1 MLDKRVAIRVEE
13 AQKRLLHNAVMLG
26 AEEIGIAD
34 ANGRILAQEVKAT
47 MAMPHFRRS
56 GYDGFAI
63 RAEDDANYPRT
74 FQVVADVPCGS
85 AYNHDLQ
92 ANETVRI
99 MTGAKVPENAGKIIM
114 LEQSRETG
122 DAATITL
129 INTHKN
135 TNITERGEEFEEGAT
150 LLQAHHHLNPGSIS
164 LLAAFG
170 VPNVTVFRRPRVAIL
185 STGSELVQPGEPL
198 PDGKIFN
205 SNHLMLAA
213 LAKDAGAEVIA
224 VEQIEDDLALTKNR
238 LTDLAKQAD
247 LILTTGGV
255 SVGDFDFMAIIAK
268 EDAELLYNKIQMR
281 PGSVTTAMRYE
292 NTLVAALSGNPG
304 ACFTA
309 FHLLIAPVLA
319 KMSGDIET
327 QFTFQPAKMGAD
339 YSKNNAY
346 DRFLRGQLLYE
357 AGELTAVPV
366 GSDMSSALG
375 NLHLTECLI
384 KIPSGKTGKNKGEE
398 IEIWRLSSK

>member
-1 MLDKRVAIRVEE
+1 MLDRRVAIRIEE
-13 AQKRLLHNAVMLG
+13 AQKRLMENAVMLG
-26 AEEIGIAD
+26 VEELAITD
-34 ANGRILAQEVKAT
+34 ANGRILAQEVKAA
-47 MAMPHFRRS
+47 MAMPYFRRS

-63 RAEDDANYPRT
+63 RAEDDTNYPRI
-74 FQVVADVPCGS
+74 FQVVADVPCG
-85 AYNHDLQ
+85 ATYNHDLQ
-92 ANETVRI
+92 ENETVRI
-99 MTGAKVPENAGKIIM
+99 MTGAKVPENAGKVIM
-114 LEQSRETG
+114 LEQSRET
-122 DAATITL
+122 DDPTTITL

-135 TNITERGEEFEEGAT
+135 TNITERGEEFEVGAT

-170 VPNVTVFRRPRVAIL
+170 IPNVTVFRRPRVAIL
-185 STGSELVQPGEPL
+185 STGSELIQPGEPL

-213 LAKDAGAEVIA
+213 LAKDAGAQVIA
-224 VEQIEDDLALTKNR
+224 VEQIEDDLALTKKR

-309 FHLLIAPVLA
+309 FHLLIAPILA

-327 QFTFQPAKMGAD
+327 QFTFQRAKMGAD

-357 AGELTAVPV
+357 EGELIAVPV

-384 KIPSGKTGKNKGEE
+384 RIPSGKTGKYKGEE
-398 IEIWRLSSK
+398 IEVWRLFSK

>member
-13 AQKRLLHNAVMLG
+13 AQKRLLDNAVMLG

-135 TNITERGEEFEEGAT
+135 TNITEPGEEFEAGAT

>member
-13 AQKRLLHNAVMLG
+13 AQKRLLENAVMLG
-26 AEEIGIAD
+26 AEQIQTAD
-34 ANGRILAQEVKAT
+34 ANGRILAEEVTAT
-47 MAMPHFRRS
+47 MAMPYFRRS

-63 RAEDDANYPRT
+63 RAEDDSNYPRT
-74 FQVVADVPCGS
+74 FQVVADVPCGA

-92 ANETVRI
+92 ENETVRI

-122 DAATITL
+122 DSATITL

-135 TNITERGEEFEEGAT
+135 TNITERGEEFESGAP

-170 VPNVTVFRRPRVAIL
+170 IPTVTVFRRPRVAIL
-185 STGSELVQPGEPL
+185 STGSELVQPGSPL

-213 LAKDAGAEVIA
+213 LAADAGAEVIA

-327 QFTFQPAKMGAD
+327 QFTFQTAKMGAD

>member
-13 AQKRLLHNAVMLG
+13 AQKRLLENAVMLG
-26 AEEIGIAD
+26 AEKIGIAD
-34 ANGRILAQEVKAT
+34 ANGRILAQKVEAT
-47 MAMPHFRRS
+47 MAMPYFRRS

-92 ANETVRI
+92 ENETVRI

-122 DAATITL
+122 DATTITL

-135 TNITERGEEFEEGAT
+135 TNITERGEEFEAGGT

-170 VPNVTVFRRPRVAIL
+170 IPNVTVFRRPRVAIL
-185 STGSELVQPGEPL
+185 STGSELVQPGEAL
-198 PDGKIFN
+198 SDGKIFN

-213 LAKDAGAEVIA
+213 LAKEAGAEVIA

-247 LILTTGGV
+247 LVLTTGGV

-327 QFTFQPAKMGAD
+327 QFTFQLAKMGAD

-384 KIPSGKTGKNKGEE
+384 KIQSGKTGKNKGEE

>member
-1 MLDKRVAIRVEE
+1 MLDRRVAIRVEE
-13 AQKRLLHNAVMLG
+13 AQRRLLDKTVMLA
-26 AEEIGIAD
+26 AERIGIAD
-34 ANGRILAQEVKAT
+34 ANGRILAETVHAT
-47 MAMPHFRRS
+47 MAMPYFRRS

-74 FQVVADVPCGS
+74 FRVVADVPCGTT
-85 AYNHDLQ
+85 YNHDLQ
-92 ANETVRI
+92 ENETVRI
-99 MTGAKVPENAGKIIM
+99 MTGAKVPENAGKVIM
-114 LEQSRETG
+114 LEQSRKTG
-122 DAATITL
+122 EADTIEL

-135 TNITERGEEFEEGAT
+135 TNITERGEEFQDGAP
-150 LLQAHHHLNPGSIS
+150 LLSPHHHLNPGSIS

-170 VPNVTVFRRPRVAIL
+170 VPDVAVFRKPRVAIL
-185 STGSELVQPGEPL
+185 STGSELVQPGMPL

-213 LAKDAGAEVIA
+213 LATDAGAQVIA
-224 VEQIEDDLALTKNR
+224 VEQIEDDLALTKER
-238 LTDLAKQAD
+238 LQRLAQQAD

-281 PGSVTTAMRYE
+281 PGSVTTAMVYE
-292 NTLVAALSGNPG
+292 DTLVAALSGNPG

-309 FHLLIAPVLA
+309 FHLLISPVIA
-319 KMSGDIET
+319 KMQGDMET
-327 QFTFQPAKMGAD
+327 QFVFQKAKLGAD

-357 AGELTAVPV
+357 DGELTAIPV

-384 KIPSGKTGKNKGEE
+384 EIPHGKTGKLKGEE
-398 IEIWRLSSK
+398 VSIWRLFSK

>member
-13 AQKRLLHNAVMLG
+13 AQKRLLENAVMLG
-26 AEEIGIAD
+26 AEQIQIAD
-34 ANGRILAQEVKAT
+34 ANGRILAEEVTAT
-47 MAMPHFRRS
+47 MAMPYFRRS

-63 RAEDDANYPRT
+63 RAEDDSNYPRT
-74 FQVVADVPCGS
+74 FQVVADVPCGA

-92 ANETVRI
+92 ENETVRI

-122 DAATITL
+122 DSATITL

-135 TNITERGEEFEEGAT
+135 TNITERGEEFESGAP

-170 VPNVTVFRRPRVAIL
+170 IPTVTVFRRPRVAIL
-185 STGSELVQPGEPL
+185 STGSELVQPGSPL

-309 FHLLIAPVLA
+309 FHLLIAPVIA

-327 QFTFQPAKMGAD
+327 QFTFQTAKMGAD

>member
-1 MLDKRVAIRVEE
+1 MLGVEE
-13 AQKRLLHNAVMLG
+13 LA
-26 AEEIGIAD
+26 ITD
-34 ANGRILAQEVKAT
+34 ANGRILAQEVKAA
-47 MAMPHFRRS
+47 MAMPYFRRS

-63 RAEDDANYPRT
+63 RAEDDTDYPRT
-74 FQVVADVPCGS
+74 FQVVADVPCG
-85 AYNHDLQ
+85 ATYNHDLQ
-92 ANETVRI
+92 ENETVRI
-99 MTGAKVPENAGKIIM
+99 MTGAKVPENAGKVIM
-114 LEQSRETG
+114 LEQSRET
-122 DAATITL
+122 DNPATITL

-135 TNITERGEEFEEGAT
+135 TNITERGEEFEVGAT

-170 VPNVTVFRRPRVAIL
+170 IPNVTVFRKPRVAIL
-185 STGSELVQPGEPL
+185 STGSELIQPGESL

-213 LAKDAGAEVIA
+213 LAKDAGAQVIA
-224 VEQIEDDLALTKNR
+224 IEQIEDDLALTKKR

-309 FHLLIAPVLA
+309 FHLLIAPILA

-327 QFTFQPAKMGAD
+327 QFTFQRAKMGAD

-357 AGELTAVPV
+357 GSELIAVPV

-384 KIPSGKTGKNKGEE
+384 RIPSGKTGKYKGEE

>member
-1 MLDKRVAIRVEE
+1 MLDRRVAIRVEE
-13 AQKRLLHNAVMLG
+13 AQQRLMNNAVILG
-26 AEEIGIAD
+26 SERIEISQ
-34 ANGRILAQEVKAT
+34 ANGRILAEEVKAT
-47 MAMPHFRRS
+47 MAMPYFRRS

-63 RAEDDANYPRT
+63 RVEDDANYPRT
-74 FQVVADVPCGS
+74 FRVVADVPCG
-85 AYNHDLQ
+85 ATYNHDLQ
-92 ANETVRI
+92 ENETVRI
-99 MTGAKVPENAGKIIM
+99 MTGAKVPENAGKVIM

-122 DAATITL
+122 DEATITL

-135 TNITERGEEFEEGAT
+135 TNITERGEEFQAGDT

-170 VPNVTVFRRPRVAIL
+170 VPEVTVFRQPRVAIL

-224 VEQIEDDLALTKNR
+224 VEQIEDDLALTKDR
-238 LTDLAKQAD
+238 LTDLAEQAD

-309 FHLLIAPVLA
+309 FHLLIAPILA
-319 KMSGDIET
+319 KMGGDIET
-327 QFTFQPAKMGAD
+327 QFTFQKAKMGTD

-384 KIPSGKTGKNKGEE
+384 KIPSGKTGKNRGEE
-398 IEIWRLSSK
+398 IEIWRLYSK